1 MHHPANDNLSKNLFS
16 NAMRIY
22 RSKGIKHLLRSS
34 FWYLMDMH
42 FTSFYYNTFKSS
54 ETFLFQG
61 IKYHYIFHSY
71 CTTWKNERCAII
83 PIALDIVQKYT
94 ENGKNIL
101 EVGNVISHVRSV
113 VHDVVDKYEI
123 ADGVRNEDIA
133 YYDTSK
139 KYDLIISLV
148 TIQHVGYTEFPRD
161 PSKILRAMENLKN
174 LLTPDGTIILLHA
187 LGENKEMDELLNTGK
202 LKLNQMFYLKKI
214 SKYMWAEAKWQDVK
228 NLSYD
233 YSIPSARG
241 VLIGVFAKNSAKKII

>member
-1 MHHPANDNLSKNLFS
+1 
-16 NAMRIY
+16 
-22 RSKGIKHLLRSS
+22 
-34 FWYLMDMH
+34 MDMH

-174 LLTPDGTIILLHA
+174 LLTPDGTIILLHG
-187 LGENKEMDELLNTGK
+187 LITRKKSMGKYSSQKVPITELH
-202 LKLNQMFYLKKI
+202 
-214 SKYMWAEAKWQDVK
+214 
-228 NLSYD
+228 
-233 YSIPSARG
+233 
-241 VLIGVFAKNSAKKII
+241 LIESLI